1 MCFIIVQYF
10 STMKKTFIILALLM
24 GIFGAAKAQN
34 QIQVGEG
41 DMSDYGMPLYVFWNY
56 GFSQQIYTQAELGI
70 YCDFIHSIA
79 FRYTTGREMERQID
93 VYLKHTDKQQFESHS
108 DWEAV
113 EATDLV
119 YSGPFNVTNETWINI
134 DLNEPFFYDGEHNLL
149 MVVYDHTLNSAS
161 SQGGEFMV
169 FEGQEGSSLRMFND
183 YNPYDPM
190 NPEGAALQ
198 EGLKNTK
205 NQLLLTTSPGAG
217 VIEVGNSLNIYPNPA
232 NGMLHIEGSDMQN
245 VSLFNLMG
253 QEMIS
258 SSNCGNEVVIETT
271 NLPKGIYFV
280 QVKSLKGITTQKIVV
295 E

>member
-1 MCFIIVQYF
+1 
-10 STMKKTFIILALLM
+10 MKKTFIILALLM
-24 GIFGAAKAQN
+24 GIFSAAKAQE

-56 GFSQQIYTQAELGI
+56 GFSEQIYTPDELGL
-70 YCDFIHSIA
+70 YDDFIQSIA

-93 VYLKHTDKQQFESHS
+93 VYLKHTDKQQFDNHS

-113 EATDLV
+113 DFTNLV

-134 DLNEPFFYDGEHNLL
+134 DLDEPFLYDGEHNLL

-183 YNPYDPM
+183 YNPYNPM
-190 NPEGAALQ
+190 APEGTALQ

-205 NQLLLTTSPGAG
+205 NQLLLTISPSAG
-217 VIEVGNSLNIYPNPA
+217 VVEVGTSLNIYPNPA
-232 NGMLHIEGSDMQN
+232 KDVLHIEGYDMQN

-258 SSNCGNEVVIETT
+258 LSHCVSEVAIETA

-280 QVKSLKGITTQKIVV
+280 QVKSAKGMTTQKVMV